1 MVLVIFRSF
10 KKNKNTFYRVLFIF
24 IFSYK
29 STPTFALL
37 NPEMGHIR
45 MKSITFFRYV
55 ILDYNFIIDDDYIP
69 QPCAQNE

>member
-10 KKNKNTFYRVLFIF
+10 KKNKNTFYQVLFIF

-29 STPTFALL
+29 STSTFALL
-37 NPEMGHIR
+37 NPEMGHVR
-45 MKSITFFRYV
+45 MKSITFFKQV
-55 ILDYNFIIDDDYIP
+55 ILDYKFITDDYIP